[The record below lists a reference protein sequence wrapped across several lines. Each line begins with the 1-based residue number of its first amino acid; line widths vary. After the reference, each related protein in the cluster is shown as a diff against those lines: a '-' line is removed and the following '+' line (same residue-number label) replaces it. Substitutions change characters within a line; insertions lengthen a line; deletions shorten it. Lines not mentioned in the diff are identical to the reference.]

1 MASSRPGE
9 ETDFPR
15 PLTTV
20 DLAIF
25 AVGEDALHV
34 LLVQRSSETRTFPGA
49 WVLPGGFVNINP
61 ESPDYDPDLEH
72 CARRK
77 LKEKTGV
84 EAPYLEQVG
93 SWGEADRDPRGW
105 SATHV
110 YLALLP
116 NTLDLLPGGNAADTR
131 WFPVKGE
138 RVNVTL
144 GFDHAKLLKAAI
156 SRLRDKV
163 EYTSLPAFLMPN
175 EFTLTELQHVYEIV
189 LGRDLEKK
197 AFRTRILAT
206 DLVEK
211 IGRKREGL
219 GRPADLFRLR
229 SRRRPVFF
237 TRTFSGPRT

>member
-1 MASSRPGE
+1 MAASRARNE
-9 ETDFPR
+9 LTFPR

-25 AVGEDALHV
+25 AVDAQALQV
-34 LLVQRSSETRTFPGA
+34 LLVKRSGDASAFPDA
-49 WVLPGGFVNINP
+49 WALPGGFV
-61 ESPDYDPDLEH
+61 DVALDRDLEQ
-72 CARRK
+72 CALRK

-93 SWGEADRDPRGW
+93 SWGNDARDPRGW

-110 YLALLP
+110 YLALLGK
-116 NTLDLLPGGNAADTR
+116 TRDLLPGGNTADTR

-138 RVNVTL
+138 RVGVPL
-144 GFDHAKLLKAAI
+144 AFDHAEILKEAVL
-156 SRLRDKV
+156 RLRSKV
-163 EYTSLPAFLMPN
+163 TYTSLAAFFMSS
-175 EFTLTELQHVYEIV
+175 EFTLTELQHTYEIV

-206 DLVEK
+206 DLVEEVP
-211 IGRKREGL
+211 GRMREGQ
-219 GRPADLFRLR
+219 GRPAQLYRLR

-237 TRTFSGPRT
+237 ARTFSEPRS